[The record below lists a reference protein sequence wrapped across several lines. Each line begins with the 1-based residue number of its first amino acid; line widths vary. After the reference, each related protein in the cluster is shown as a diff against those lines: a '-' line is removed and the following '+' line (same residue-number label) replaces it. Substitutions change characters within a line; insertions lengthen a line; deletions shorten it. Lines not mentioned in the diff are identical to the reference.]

1 MRSKKKYKIYSK
13 HFLPLSNIPY
23 LKILKFHRSKWKK
36 IQRLIVKYQHKQQ
49 KKIIFFNLKNNLK
62 KKLKNKYKLKFF
74 NYTKILC
81 SYKRW
86 SRYKFQYKNSLN
98 LTKNYQLLFGNSLEN
113 KYLKFFFLKHKPKEY
128 ISFIQTYLI
137 KMEYRLDILLWRLQ
151 IFSSLFEA
159 LHEIKNNQILINN
172 KQVLKKDFLQVG
184 DILYIPRIFLINFK
198 KNLGKIIIY
207 HTFLEIDYYTN
218 TVVIVK
224 DLKYL
229 NTKDFFLLTQYFL
242 RLHSIKNFILK

>member
-1 MRSKKKYKIYSK
+1 
-13 HFLPLSNIPY
+13 
-23 LKILKFHRSKWKK
+23 
-36 IQRLIVKYQHKQQ
+36 
-49 KKIIFFNLKNNLK
+49 
-62 KKLKNKYKLKFF
+62 
-74 NYTKILC
+74 
-81 SYKRW
+81 
-86 SRYKFQYKNSLN
+86 
-98 LTKNYQLLFGNSLEN
+98 
-113 KYLKFFFLKHKPKEY
+113 
-128 ISFIQTYLI
+128 
-137 KMEYRLDILLWRLQ
+137 
-151 IFSSLFEA
+151 